1 MGTCNTKPKTPDE
14 IADRHI
20 TQALKGFHQ
29 LDAKSIKILLLGAGE
44 CGKSTILKQ
53 MKILHEGYKEAE
65 LMAMVNLIREN
76 TLTSIQF
83 LIDACAQLNMSMQV
97 DGHSDE
103 EIHQIITAIQELHL
117 DQIPSWSK
125 DAPRLLELRDQ
136 IAMLWRT
143 PAMKEAGLRGSAYGM
158 LDSAPYFLDNIERT
172 FSPGYAPWEQ
182 DVLRSRKATK
192 GVVQYQFAIED
203 NRFQM
208 FDVGGQ
214 RGERKKWIHCF
225 EDVKAILFVTSLSEY
240 DMTLAEDRTRNRM
253 CESLTLFEGIVNLP
267 WFEKTS
273 IILFFNKKDL
283 FEEKVLRVDLSTTFP
298 EYRDFEHDWNI
309 ENAKSDNKKKRD
321 PVEEANPKYGPGLD
335 FIKKMYFERTEREI
349 YPMPSTATN
358 TENITRIWKC
368 IKHIVLQNNLQDSG
382 LLPPG

>member
-1 MGTCNTKPKTPDE
+1 MGTCNTKPKTQDE
-14 IADRHI
+14 ITDRHI
-20 TQALKGFHQ
+20 SQALKGFQ
-29 LDAKSIKILLLGAGE
+29 NLDSKSIKILLLGAGE

-83 LIDACAQLNMSMQV
+83 LITACTHFKVEMKV
-97 DGHSDE
+97 DGYAAADVD
-103 EIHQIITAIQELHL
+103 QIISTISQL
-117 DQIPSWSK
+117 DHSQIPSWSNDEAK
-125 DAPRLLELRDQ
+125 LLTLRDHIRLLWQ
-136 IAMLWRT
+136 T
-143 PAMKEAGLRGSAYGM
+143 PGMVEAATRGSAFGM
-158 LDSAPYFLDNIERT
+158 LDSAPYFLDNIDRI
-172 FSPGYAPWEQ
+172 FSPDYAPWEQ

-192 GVVQYQFAIED
+192 GVVQYQFSIED

-240 DMTLAEDRTRNRM
+240 DQKLAEDSSRNRM
-253 CESLTLFEGIVNLP
+253 VESLTLFEGIVNLP

-273 IILFFNKKDL
+273 IILFFNKKDI
-283 FEEKVLRVDLSTTFP
+283 FEEKILRVDLSTTFP
-298 EYRDFEHDWNI
+298 EYIDYEHQWKS
-309 ENAKSDNKKKRD
+309 EKAKSNKSKSSEPED
-321 PVEEANPKYGPGLD
+321 ANPKYGPGLD

-349 YPMPSTATN
+349 YPMPTTATN
-358 TENITRIWKC
+358 TENITYVWKC
-368 IKHIVLQNNLQDSG
+368 IKHIVLQSNLQDSG